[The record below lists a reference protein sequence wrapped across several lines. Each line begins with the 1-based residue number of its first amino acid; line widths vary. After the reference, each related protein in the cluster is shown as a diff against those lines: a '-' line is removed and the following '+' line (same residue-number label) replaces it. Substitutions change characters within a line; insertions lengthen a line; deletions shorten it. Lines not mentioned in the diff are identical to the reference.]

1 MIVPMK
7 KLSLLIFH
15 EDYQQFLEKLRDMGV
30 VHINAN
36 NERSASDE
44 LLQEKLRVAKRIDE
58 MIRAIDAYPVKSKDV
73 QPSCVEIHGEEL
85 MNDIEAKFKSLELA
99 DGEKQS
105 LQKELS
111 LYEPWGDIPT
121 ERIAQLKDAGWDLQ
135 FYSIPERLFN
145 EEWVEQFNAVKVSVD
160 RGNLYFVAVVKCG
173 TSETLGIEQYLFPE
187 KSVEELK
194 AEVNGIDKVCNEID
208 QFFASG
214 KDSII
219 EGLKLY
225 QQQVYGV
232 TDMCKVQDATQAILD
247 GKVQF
252 IEGWVPEEK
261 QQSVQAELDKCSVS
275 YELSQPTP
283 DDDVPVQ
290 LKNNKFARLFE
301 PITEMFALP
310 KYDEID
316 STPLFAPFFMLFFG
330 LCVGDGGYGLII
342 CLLGAIFMKKVPQ
355 SMKGLV
361 KLIMLLGASTVV
373 VGILTGSFF
382 GMALDSMT
390 WPWLA
395 GVKEYFVTANNYK
408 DDLGGYDPMM
418 VFAVIIG
425 LIQIFFGMFVS
436 AAKAIKQYGIKYA
449 WSTLGWVIGLMTGA
463 ALGIISALGVTL
475 PAAVQYIL
483 YGILGVCVFAIMFL
497 NSPGKNIFVN
507 VGSSLWSAYNMA
519 TGLLGDTLS
528 YIRLFALGLTG
539 SILGSVFNA
548 LALDLTSGMSPAVRW
563 LPMLL
568 ILLFGHSINFG
579 INMIGAFVHPL
590 RLTFV
595 EFYKNSNFEGGGKA
609 YSPLKNRIK

>member
-1 MIVPMK
+1 MIVPML
-7 KLSLLIFH
+7 KLSLLVFH

-36 NERSASDE
+36 VERSATDE
-44 LLQEKLRVAKRIDE
+44 LLQEKLRLAKRIDE
-58 MIRAIDAYPVKSKDV
+58 LIRAIDAYPVKNEN
-73 QPSCVEIHGEEL
+73 VEPAQVSLGGEEL
-85 MNDIEAKFKSLELA
+85 MNQVEANFKSLELS
-99 DGEKQS
+99 DGERQS
-105 LQKELS
+105 IQKDLS
-111 LYEPWGDIPT
+111 LYAPWGEIPV
-121 ERIAQLKDAGWDLQ
+121 ERIAKLKDSGWNMQ
-135 FYSIPERLFN
+135 FYSIPERMFN
-145 EEWVEQFNAVKVSVD
+145 EEWVEQYNAVKVSTD
-160 RGNLYFVAVVKCG
+160 RGNLYFVTIQPVG
-173 TSETLGIEQYLFPE
+173 SNPTPGIEQYLFPE
-187 KSVEELK
+187 KSEAELK
-194 AEVNGIDKVCNEID
+194 AELKAIDKVCND
-208 QFFASG
+208 VDLYFAAG
-214 KDSII
+214 KASIKA
-219 EGLKLY
+219 GLKEY
-225 QQQVYGV
+225 QQQIYGV
-232 TDMCKVQDATQAILD
+232 TDMCKVQDATEAILD
-247 GKVQF
+247 GKVKYVV
-252 IEGWVPEEK
+252 GWIPEEK
-261 QQSVQAELDKCSVS
+261 RESISAELDKSSVS
-275 YELSQPTP
+275 YEFAQPTP

-290 LKNNKFARLFE
+290 LRNNKFARLFE

-330 LCVGDGGYGLII
+330 LCLGDGGYGLII
-342 CLLGAIFMKKVPQ
+342 CLLGAIFMKKVPEK
-355 SMKGLV
+355 MRGMV

-373 VGILTGSFF
+373 VGILTGAFF
-382 GMALDSMT
+382 GMALDSVT
-390 WPWLA
+390 WPWLK
-395 GVKEYFVTANNYK
+395 GVKEYFITANNYK

-436 AAKAIKQYGIKYA
+436 AAKAIKQFGIKYA
-449 WSTLGWVIGLMTGA
+449 WSTLGWAIGLMTGA
-463 ALGIISALGVTL
+463 AIGVLSALNVEIPALQYTL
-475 PAAVQYIL
+475 YS
-483 YGILGVCVFAIMFL
+483 ILGVCVFAIMFL

-539 SILGSVFNA
+539 SILGSVFNS
-548 LALDLTSGMSPAVRW
+548 LALDLTADMTWAVRW

-609 YSPLKNRIK
+609 YAPLKNRTK

>member
-1 MIVPMK
+1 MIVPML
-7 KLSLLIFH
+7 KLSLLVFH

-36 NERSASDE
+36 VERSATDE
-44 LLQEKLRVAKRIDE
+44 LLQEKLRLAKRIDE
-58 MIRAIDAYPVKSKDV
+58 LIRAIDAYPVKNEN
-73 QPSCVEIHGEEL
+73 VEPAQVLLGGEEL
-85 MNDIEAKFKSLELA
+85 MNQVEANFKSLELS
-99 DGEKQS
+99 DGERQS
-105 LQKELS
+105 LQKDLS
-111 LYEPWGDIPT
+111 LYAPWGEIPV
-121 ERIAQLKDAGWDLQ
+121 ERIAKLKDSGWNMQ
-135 FYSIPERLFN
+135 FYSIPERMFN
-145 EEWVEQFNAVKVSVD
+145 EEWVEQYNAVKVSTD
-160 RGNLYFVAVVKCG
+160 RGNLYFVTIQPVGSNA
-173 TSETLGIEQYLFPE
+173 TPGIEQYLFPE
-187 KSVEELK
+187 KSEAELK
-194 AEVNGIDKVCNEID
+194 AELKAIDKVCHD
-208 QFFASG
+208 VDLYFASG
-214 KDSII
+214 KASIKA
-219 EGLKLY
+219 GLKEY
-225 QQQVYGV
+225 QQQIYGV
-232 TDMCKVQDATQAILD
+232 TDMCKVQDATEAILD
-247 GKVQF
+247 GKVKYVL
-252 IEGWVPEEK
+252 GWIPEEK
-261 QQSVQAELDKCSVS
+261 RDSIAAELDKCSVS
-275 YELSQPTP
+275 YEFAQPTP

-290 LKNNKFARLFE
+290 LRNNKFARLFE

-330 LCVGDGGYGLII
+330 LCLGDGGYGLII
-342 CLLGAIFMKKVPQ
+342 CLLGAIFMKKVPEK
-355 SMKGLV
+355 MRGMV

-373 VGILTGSFF
+373 VGILTGAFF
-382 GMALDSMT
+382 GMALDSVT
-390 WPWLA
+390 WPWLK
-395 GVKEYFVTANNYK
+395 GVKEYFITANNYK

-436 AAKAIKQYGIKYA
+436 AAKAIKQFGIKYA
-449 WSTLGWVIGLMTGA
+449 WSTLGWAIGLMTGA
-463 ALGIISALGVTL
+463 AIGVLSALNVEIPALQYTL
-475 PAAVQYIL
+475 YS
-483 YGILGVCVFAIMFL
+483 ILGVCVFAIIFL

-539 SILGSVFNA
+539 SILGSVFNS
-548 LALDLTSGMSPAVRW
+548 LALDLTADMTWAVRW

-609 YSPLKNRIK
+609 YAPLKNRTK

>member
-1 MIVPMK
+1 MIVPML
-7 KLSLLIFH
+7 KLSLLVFH

-36 NERSASDE
+36 VERSATDE
-44 LLQEKLRVAKRIDE
+44 LLQEKLRLAKRIDE
-58 MIRAIDAYPVKSKDV
+58 LIRAIDAYPVKNEN
-73 QPSCVEIHGEEL
+73 VEPAQVSLRGEEL
-85 MNDIEAKFKSLELA
+85 MNQVEANFKSLELS
-99 DGEKQS
+99 DGERQS
-105 LQKELS
+105 LQKDLS
-111 LYEPWGDIPT
+111 LYAPWGEIPV
-121 ERIAQLKDAGWDLQ
+121 ERIAKLKDSGWNIQ
-135 FYSIPERLFN
+135 FYSIPERMFN
-145 EEWVEQFNAVKVSVD
+145 EEWVEQYNAVKVSTD
-160 RGNLYFVAVVKCG
+160 RGNLYFVTIQPVGSNA
-173 TSETLGIEQYLFPE
+173 TPGIEQYLFPE
-187 KSVEELK
+187 KSEAELK
-194 AEVNGIDKVCNEID
+194 AELKAIDKVCND
-208 QFFASG
+208 VDLYFASG
-214 KDSII
+214 KASIKA
-219 EGLKLY
+219 GLKEY
-225 QQQVYGV
+225 QQQIYGV
-232 TDMCKVQDATQAILD
+232 TDMCKVQDATEAILD
-247 GKVQF
+247 GKVKYVL
-252 IEGWVPEEK
+252 GWIPEEK
-261 QQSVQAELDKCSVS
+261 RDSIAAELDKCSVS
-275 YELSQPTP
+275 YEFAQPTP

-290 LKNNKFARLFE
+290 LRNNKFARLFE

-330 LCVGDGGYGLII
+330 LCLGDGGYGLII
-342 CLLGAIFMKKVPQ
+342 CLLGAIFMKKVPEK
-355 SMKGLV
+355 MRGMV

-373 VGILTGSFF
+373 VGILTGAFF

-390 WPWLA
+390 WPWLK
-395 GVKEYFVTANNYK
+395 GVKEYFITANNYK

-436 AAKAIKQYGIKYA
+436 AAKAIKQFGIKYA
-449 WSTLGWVIGLMTGA
+449 WSTLGWAIGLMTGA
-463 ALGIISALGVTL
+463 AIGVLSALNVEIPALQYTL
-475 PAAVQYIL
+475 YS
-483 YGILGVCVFAIMFL
+483 ILGVCVFAIMFL

-539 SILGSVFNA
+539 SILGSVFNS
-548 LALDLTSGMSPAVRW
+548 LALDLTADMTWAVRW

-609 YSPLKNRIK
+609 YAPLKNRTK

>member
-1 MIVPMK
+1 MIVPML
-7 KLSLLIFH
+7 KLSLLVFH

-36 NERSASDE
+36 DERSAADE
-44 LLQEKLRVAKRIDE
+44 LLQDKLREAKRVDE
-58 MIRAIDAYPVKSKDV
+58 LIRAIDAYPVKDKDV
-73 QPSCVEIHGEEL
+73 QPQSVTLSGVEL
-85 MNDIEAKFKSLELA
+85 MEDIEAKFKTLELS
-99 DGEKQS
+99 DGDKQS
-105 LQKELS
+105 LQKDLA
-111 LYEPWGDIPT
+111 LYAPWGEIPV
-121 ERIAQLKDAGWDLQ
+121 ERIGQLKDAGWNLQ
-135 FYSIPERLFN
+135 FYSMPERMFD
-145 EEWVEQFNAVKVSVD
+145 EAWVEQFNVAKIAQD
-160 RGNLYFVAVVKCG
+160 RGNLYFVTVLPVD
-173 TSETLGIEQYLFPE
+173 STLKLGVEQYLFPE
-187 KSVEELK
+187 KSVNELK
-194 AEVNGIDKVCNEID
+194 AELKSIDKVCNDID
-208 QFFASG
+208 NFFATS
-214 KDSII
+214 KKSVI
-219 EGLKLY
+219 EGLKKY
-225 QQQVYGV
+225 QQQIYGV

-247 GKVQF
+247 GKVKF
-252 IEGWVPEEK
+252 IEGWIPEEK
-261 QQSVQAELDKCSVS
+261 KDSINAELAKCSVS
-275 YELSQPTP
+275 YEFSQPTP
-283 DDDVPVQ
+283 EDEVPVQ

-330 LCVGDGGYGLII
+330 LCLGDGGYGLII
-342 CLLGAIFMKKVPQ
+342 CLLGAIFMKKVPE
-355 SMKGLV
+355 SMRGMV
-361 KLIMLLGASTVV
+361 KLIMLLGASTVL

-382 GMALDSMT
+382 GVALDSVT

-395 GVKEYFVTANNYK
+395 GVKDRFITANNYK

-418 VFAVIIG
+418 VLAVIIG

-436 AAKAIKQYGIKYA
+436 AAKAIKQFGIRYA
-449 WSTLGWVIGLMTGA
+449 WSTLGWVIALMTGA
-463 ALGIISALGVTL
+463 ALGVVSALQVTMPIAL
-475 PAAVQYIL
+475 QYTL
-483 YGILGVCVFAIMFL
+483 YGILGVCTFAIMFL

-507 VGSSLWSAYNMA
+507 VGASLWSAYNMA

-539 SILGSVFNA
+539 SILGSVFNT
-548 LALDLTSGMSPAVRW
+548 LALDLTSGMSPVVRW